1 MFLPLLAEAA
11 PVAPIPTDRTAWFMF
26 LGFVGITLV
35 VTYFSAKKSSGS
47 SAYFAAG
54 RRITGWQN
62 GLAVAGDY
70 MSAASFLGIAGM
82 IAFKGYD
89 GFMYSVGWLVAYLT
103 VLLIVAEPLRNA
115 GKYTMAD
122 VLAYRLSPRPVR
134 AMASLST
141 LTVSTFYMIAQM
153 VGAGALVKLLLPGVS
168 YEWAVTYVG
177 ILMIIYVVFGG
188 MLATTWVQIIKAV
201 LLMSGTIFLSV
212 LVLKH
217 FHFSFAEFFDA
228 IAHVPVKGADG
239 VMVTKDF
246 LQPGLV
252 YGKTAAN
259 PWGPLDLVSL
269 GLALIGGTAGLPHI
283 LVRFYTVP
291 DAKTARVSVVWAMI
305 IIGLFY
311 IMTTFLG
318 FGAATILTPAN
329 IPVENMSAP
338 LLAKALGGEVFFAFI
353 SAVAFATIL
362 AVVAGLTISAS
373 TSFAHDFYTNVL
385 HHGKEHRPGEEV
397 RVARIT
403 AFVVG
408 AVAIFLA
415 IKLQTINV
423 AFLVGLAFAVAASA
437 NLPVIV
443 LSIFW
448 RRFNTAGAVAG
459 LAVGLV
465 ASIALIIVSPSVMG
479 IDTATTAA
487 SARHLIQHAALF
499 PLKNPGIVSI
509 PIGFLAAILATVFTR
524 DPNAEIKYT
533 ELIVRANTGLGA
545 EKATAH

>member
-1 MFLPLLAEAA
+1 MTPALAMF
-11 PVAPIPTDRTAWFMF
+11 F
-26 LGFVGITLV
+26 GFVLLTLAIT
-35 VTYFSAKKSSGS
+35 YWSARRSQG
-47 SAYFAAG
+47 AAQYFAAG
-54 RRITGWQN
+54 RRITAWQN

-82 IAFKGYD
+82 IAFNGYD

-122 VLAYRLSPRPVR
+122 LLAYRLSPRPVR

-168 YEWAVTYVG
+168 YEAAVIGVG
-177 ILMIIYVVFGG
+177 VLMIVYVVFGG

-201 LLMSGTIFLSV
+201 LLMSGSIFLSI
-212 LVLKH
+212 LVMKH
-217 FHFSFAEFFDA
+217 FGFSFGAFFDA
-228 IAHVPVKGADG
+228 ISHVSWTGADG
-239 VMVTKDF
+239 ATITRNF
-246 LQPGLV
+246 FQPGLLF
-252 YGKTAAN
+252 KP
-259 PWGPLDLVSL
+259 PWGQIDLISL
-269 GLALIGGTAGLPHI
+269 GLALIFGTAGLPHI

-291 DAKTARVSVVWAMI
+291 DAKTSRHSVVWAMV

-318 FGAATILTPAN
+318 FGAATILTPGK
-329 IPVENMSAP
+329 ISIENMSAP
-338 LLAKALGGEVFFAFI
+338 LLAQALGGEVFFAFI

-373 TSFAHDFYTNVL
+373 TSFAHDFYTNVI
-385 HHGKEHRPGEEV
+385 HHGREHRPGEEV
-397 RVARIT
+397 RVARVT
-403 AFVVG
+403 AFAVG
-408 AVAIFLA
+408 AVAILLA
-415 IKLQTINV
+415 IQLRAINV

-448 RRFNTAGAVAG
+448 RRFNTTGAVTG
-459 LAVGLV
+459 LAVGLIS
-465 ASIALIIVSPSVMG
+465 SIGLIIISPSIMG
-479 IDTATTAA
+479 LDAKAIIHGAP
-487 SARHLIQHAALF
+487 LF

-509 PIGFLAAILATVFTR
+509 PLGFLGAVLGTLLR
-524 DPNAEIKYT
+524 REPET
-533 ELIVRANTGLGA
+533 EAKFDELSVRANTGLGA
-545 EKATAH
+545 EKASLH

>member
-1 MFLPLLAEAA
+1 MNFLLAAAASAPAAA
-11 PVAPIPTDRTAWFMF
+11 PVGFQFTPALGMF
-26 LGFVGITLV
+26 LTFVLVTLGIT
-35 VTYFSAKKSSGS
+35 YWSARKSTGASN
-47 SAYFAAG
+47 YFAAG
-54 RRITGWQN
+54 RGITAWQN

-103 VLLIVAEPLRNA
+103 VLLVVAEPLRNA

-134 AMASLST
+134 AMAALST

-153 VGAGALVKLLLPGVS
+153 VGAGALVKLLLPGVG
-168 YEWAVTYVG
+168 YEWAVTGVG
-177 ILMIIYVVFGG
+177 VLMIVYVVFGG
-188 MLATTWVQIIKAV
+188 MLATTWVQIIKAI
-201 LLMSGTIFLSV
+201 LLMSGSLFLSI

-217 FHFSFAEFFDA
+217 FDYSFVKFFDA
-228 IAHVPVKGADG
+228 IGKVPAVGADG
-239 VMVTKDF
+239 VVVHKDF
-246 LQPGLV
+246 LKPGLIFGLEV
-252 YGKTAAN
+252 TKG
-259 PWGPLDLVSL
+259 WGPIDLISL
-269 GLALIGGTAGLPHI
+269 GLALVFGTAGLPHV

-291 DAKTARVSVVWAMI
+291 DAKTARISVVWAMA
-305 IIGLFY
+305 IIGAFY

-329 IPVENMSAP
+329 ISVENMSAP
-338 LLAKALGGEVFFAFI
+338 LLAKELGGEIFFAFI

-385 HHGKEHRPGEEV
+385 HHGTERAPGEEV
-397 RVARIT
+397 RVARIA

-408 AVAIFLA
+408 AVAILLA

-443 LSIFW
+443 LSLFW
-448 RRFNTAGAVAG
+448 KRFNTAGAVWG
-459 LAVGLV
+459 LGVGLV
-465 ASIALIIVSPSVMG
+465 GSIVLIILSPSVMDSNG
-479 IDTATTAA
+479 KALINAA
-487 SARHLIQHAALF
+487 PWF

-509 PIGFLAAILATVFTR
+509 PLGFLAAWIATLMSNDRTSELKF
-524 DPNAEIKYT
+524 AELT
-533 ELIVRANTGLGA
+533 VRANTGLGA
-545 EKATAH
+545 EKATSH